1 MPVYKMLS
9 KKIQAGSRIT
19 DDELSEEILRANGL
33 QEGLPEKHREL
44 FVKQESTVEQ
54 PQCPR
59 VRSYVDLKQCVAP
72 QKTHQKWFQL
82 KETTPL
88 ECRRPC
94 TAAPVEFQGAQFI
107 SEPDVDGTVG
117 PRVRTKLALFASPK
131 LTKPLNELFQTKGI
145 NIAAAKPKTSYES
158 KDYNI
163 VVAAHDPLEGF
174 AHTFSNFVKAMK
186 QIGVDKTS
194 LKQTIA
200 HCKAAPGEEGCQ
212 VLLKQKLPVLEKW
225 IDLDS
230 YDHAGE
236 NITY

>member
-1 MPVYKMLS
+1 MLS
-9 KKIQAGSRIT
+9 KKIQEGGRIT
-19 DDELSEEILRANGL
+19 DDGLAQEILNANGM
-33 QEGLPEKHREL
+33 ENGLPKKHIEL
-44 FVKQESTVEQ
+44 FRKSEISVAQ
-54 PQCPR
+54 PMCPR
-59 VRSYVDLKQCVAP
+59 IRSHIDLAQCGAP
-72 QKTHQKWFQL
+72 EKISQKWFQL